1 MSRHSTPILVSI
13 AGLALLAGCAGGAPR
28 AASPSE
34 PGVRTAVIEVHKSP
48 DCSCCH
54 EWEAYLGAH
63 GYTVRSV
70 PTAELTTFK
79 TDAGVPAA
87 TWSCHTAL
95 VDGYLVEGHVP
106 VEAIEDLLAQRP
118 AIAGIGLA
126 EMPAGSP
133 GMPGVKEGPFEVL
146 AFADGQ
152 TSGFG
157 SY

>member
-1 MSRHSTPILVSI
+1 MTRHTTPILASI

-34 PGVRTAVIEVHKSP
+34 PGARTAVIEVHKSP
-48 DCSCCH
+48 DCTCCH
-54 EWEAYLGAH
+54 EWEAYLSARGF
-63 GYTVRSV
+63 TVRSV
-70 PTAELTTFK
+70 PTADLTTFK

-106 VEAIEDLLAQRP
+106 IEAIEDLLTDRP
-118 AIAGIGLA
+118 AIEGIGLPG
-126 EMPAGSP
+126 MPAGSP
-133 GMPGVKEGPFEVL
+133 GMPGDKAGAFEVL

-152 TSGFG
+152 TSSFG